1 MGSVAEN
8 KALKRGTVLTGRY
21 EIADL
26 LGEGGFGAAYLAK
39 DLARFETR
47 CVVKRLHSARGTS
60 EVAQRLFEREARTLS
75 ELEHPRVP
83 KLQAYFELRGRYY
96 LVQDFVE
103 GETLRAHLARTSRLD
118 EDVVRDIVL
127 QMLDV
132 LEYLHSRTPPVV
144 HRDIKP
150 ANLIFDRQGHVH
162 LIDFGAVR
170 EAVGQGSDETE
181 TKIGTGGYAPIEQA
195 MGHPVPASDLYALGA
210 TALNLVSGVEPRDW
224 FVEGQLVWRNRMHY
238 SDGLAAFLEGTLAD
252 LPSRV
257 KTPAEAR
264 DALLGVSHSDEPTVV
279 AAQPAA
285 KKARTGI
292 PSAYMPPGLPP
303 APVATAPRGAVAAPQ
318 PRRRRTFVWALIGIV
333 AVGGPVIAAM
343 LHESKKPPAVS
354 RTDSSATIAAST
366 TGDPCPERTKKSFR
380 TQSQFDLKILC
391 PADWTSFSSVEQHAT
406 RIMSSTDAT
415 QIWASIWTPLR
426 TTETLSQF
434 ADRWKETMQVAL
446 GLFQMKPEPAP
457 DEHTAL
463 YSIQGSRFQGSTGS
477 LQIENTGV
485 GGNRFFAWSLAI
497 GVTPKSKADAN
508 EVLVSIEYLAPAAG
522 PSTPPSPK

>member
-1 MGSVAEN
+1 MGGVAEN

-60 EVAQRLFEREARTLS
+60 EVAHRLFEREARTLS

-118 EDVVRDIVL
+118 EAVVRDIVL

-150 ANLIFDRQGHVH
+150 ANLIFDRDGQVH

-170 EAVGQGSDETE
+170 EAVGDASDSTE
-181 TKIGTGGYAPIEQA
+181 TRIGTGGYAPMEQC

-224 FVEGQLVWRNRMHY
+224 FEEGELVWRDRMHY
-238 SDGLAAFLEGTLAD
+238 SDGFAAFLEATLAD

-264 DALLGVSHSDEPTVV
+264 AILLGGGHSDELTVV
-279 AAQPAA
+279 KSPPVTKPTRAAIAP
-285 KKARTGI
+285 
-292 PSAYMPPGLPP
+292 PP
-303 APVATAPRGAVAAPQ
+303 ARS
-318 PRRRRTFVWALIGIV
+318 RRTLVWAVVGIV
-333 AVGGPVIAAM
+333 AAAG
-343 LHESKKPPAVS
+343 LVTAAILQGSRDKPPATAQV
-354 RTDSSATIAAST
+354 DSSAAAVAGTPAAES
-366 TGDPCPERTKKSFR
+366 CAERMLKRFR
-380 TQSQFDLKILC
+380 TQSQFDLQILC
-391 PADWTSFSSVEQHAT
+391 PSKWTSYNAAEQHAT
-406 RIMSSTDAT
+406 RIMSSTDAA
-415 QIWASIWTPLR
+415 QVWASAWQPVSAQ
-426 TTETLSQF
+426 ETLAQF
-434 ADRWKETMQVAL
+434 ADRWRNRMQVAL
-446 GLFQMKPEPAP
+446 GVIQMRPQPAP
-457 DEHTAL
+457 DGNTAL
-463 YSIQGSRFQGSTGS
+463 YAITGERFPSAPGS
-477 LQIENTGV
+477 LMIESHGT
-485 GGNRFFAWSLAI
+485 GGNRLFTWSIAI
-497 GVTPKSKADAN
+497 GVTPQSHQTVQ
-508 EVLVSIEYLAPAAG
+508 EVLTSIEYLAP
-522 PSTPPSPK
+522 K